1 MLEKC
6 PPEFKPVIYKSYVGD
21 IFCISKHESNWKI
34 QNYLNLQHTNI
45 KFISE
50 IEMDNSL
57 SFLDIKINRENN
69 KLTTSGYRM
78 FTSSDVYT
86 NFESSTTNSHKDV
99 LTFSLLH
106 RAFKLCFNFELY
118 ISPRNWKFKKRF

>member
-1 MLEKC
+1 
-6 PPEFKPVIYKSYVGD
+6 
-21 IFCISKHESNWKI
+21 
-34 QNYLNLQHTNI
+34 
-45 KFISE
+45 
-50 IEMDNSL
+50 MDNSL
-57 SFLDIKINRENN
+57 SFLDVKIIRENS

-78 FTSSDVYT
+78 FTSSSVYT

-118 ISPRNWKFKKRF
+118 ISPRN